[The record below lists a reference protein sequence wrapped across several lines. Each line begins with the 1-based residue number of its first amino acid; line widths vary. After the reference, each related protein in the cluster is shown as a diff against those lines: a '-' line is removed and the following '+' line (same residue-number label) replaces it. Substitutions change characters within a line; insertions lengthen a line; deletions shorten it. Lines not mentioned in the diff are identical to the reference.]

1 MNIQIV
7 KCPSGFYAVLADG
20 VLYDGACVSREHAEA
35 VAQRL
40 REGKPSC

>member
-7 KCPSGFYAVLADG
+7 KCPSGFYAVLVDG
-20 VLYDGACVSREHAEA
+20 ILFDGACVSREHAEA

-40 REGKPSC
+40 RERGETC